1 MKKQKSTSK
10 LICTIIVGLL
20 AVMFALPLVW
30 MTLASFKKVSEVFS
44 ENWLPTVWQW
54 KNYVTVW
61 TDEQVYLPRVFFNT
75 LFIVVLGT
83 GGQLIVSSLAAY
95 GFAKINFK
103 GRAAIFTLFLAAMM
117 IPSQATIIPR
127 YMLFYKIGLY
137 NSLWALILPSWF
149 SVTSIFL
156 LRQFYMGL
164 PNDLMDAAKVDGA
177 GHLRIFAQILMP
189 LTKPAMISTLIL
201 SFITLWNDYLSALVF
216 LSNKKLYTVSQ
227 AVRYWLFDNNNQ
239 NYNLTMTT
247 ATIFIIPV
255 IILFVF
261 CQKYFVEGIATSGVK
276 G

>member
-1 MKKQKSTSK
+1 
-10 LICTIIVGLL
+10 
-20 AVMFALPLVW
+20 MFALPLVW

-95 GFAKINFK
+95 GFAKIDFK

>member
-1 MKKQKSTSK
+1 MKKQKVTSK
-10 LICTIIVGLL
+10 VICTIVVGVLALL
-20 AVMFALPLVW
+20 FAMPLVW
-30 MTLASFKKVSEVFS
+30 MFFASFKKASEVFS
-44 ENWLPTVWQW
+44 SNWLPTVWQW

-61 TDEQVYLPRVFFNT
+61 TDEIVYIPRVFLNT
-75 LFIVVLGT
+75 LIVVLFGT

-95 GFAKINFK
+95 GFAKIDFK

-127 YMLFYKIGLY
+127 YMLFFKVGLY
-137 NSLWALILPSWF
+137 NKLSALILPSWF

-177 GHLRIFAQILMP
+177 GHLRIFGQILMP
-189 LTKPAMISTLIL
+189 LTKPAMISTMIL

-216 LSNKKLYTVSQ
+216 LSDKKLYTVSQ

-247 ATIFIIPV
+247 ATIFIVPV
-255 IILFVF
+255 IILFIF

>member
-95 GFAKINFK
+95 GFAKIDFK

-201 SFITLWNDYLSALVF
+201 SLITLWNDYLSALVF

>member
-61 TDEQVYLPRVFFNT
+61 TNEQVYLPRVFFNT

-95 GFAKINFK
+95 GFAKIDFK